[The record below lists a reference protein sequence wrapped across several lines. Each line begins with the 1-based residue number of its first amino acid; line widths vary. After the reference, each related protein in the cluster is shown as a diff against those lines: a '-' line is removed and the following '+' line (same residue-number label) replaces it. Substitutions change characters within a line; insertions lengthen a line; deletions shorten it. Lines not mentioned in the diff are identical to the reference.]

1 MRTLVVYFTRTGNTR
16 FAAESIAAELGAD
29 LEEII
34 DLKSRQGKLGWLSA
48 GKDAMWGSET
58 QIAPN
63 KISPNGFDLIVIAQ
77 PVWAWS
83 PTPAVRTY
91 LNKNNL
97 SGKKVALFFSNID
110 LRKAVEKTK
119 ALMPNSTFV
128 GELALP
134 AKGFEDKEEM
144 KKKIVEWCDTLEMA

>member
-134 AKGFEDKEEM
+134 AKGFEDRDET
-144 KKKIVEWCDTLEMA
+144 KKKIVEWCNTLKMD

>member
-1 MRTLVVYFTRTGNTR
+1 MRTLVVYLTRTGNTR

-144 KKKIVEWCDTLEMA
+144 KKKIAEWCDKLEMA

>member
-1 MRTLVVYFTRTGNTR
+1 MRTLVVYLTRTGNTR

-48 GKDAMWGSET
+48 GKDAMQGNET
-58 QIAPN
+58 QIAPT
-63 KISPNGFDLIVIAQ
+63 KTTPNGFDLIIIAQ

-83 PTPAVRTY
+83 PTPAIRTY
-91 LNKNNL
+91 LNRNDL
-97 SGKKVALFFSNID
+97 SGKKVALFFSNTD
-110 LRKAVEKTK
+110 LRQAVDKTK
-119 ALMPNSTFV
+119 SLMPNSTFM

-134 AKGFEDKEEM
+134 AKGFENREEK
-144 KKKIVEWCDTLEMA
+144 KKKIAEWCNTLK